1 MTPLRDV
8 IVLAQSL
15 RKLYRSVHRQVDGLD
30 QASSLLPEKIWVYNH
45 YSMNSHKLFKALQ
58 QYTLTIH

>member
-30 QASSLLPEKIWVYNH
+30 QASSLLPEKIRVYNH
-45 YSMNSHKLFKALQ
+45 YSMNSC
-58 QYTLTIH
+58 